1 MWAVWLNFIE
11 WTCLLASTAQFALVV
26 TSIVASPAFAESKVV
41 PYPKLPKCPAR
52 LAIKPPPANP
62 IARYA
67 FGHDHNSN
75 DYKVLR
81 IVNYKGASERNQ
93 QSRNLFHVYSPSTG
107 SWRQIMNTPIDHSNI
122 IIPDFL
128 KKFAY

>member
-1 MWAVWLNFIE
+1 M
-11 WTCLLASTAQFALVV
+11 V

-122 IIPDFL
+122 IIPDFFL
-128 KKFAY
+128 KFAY